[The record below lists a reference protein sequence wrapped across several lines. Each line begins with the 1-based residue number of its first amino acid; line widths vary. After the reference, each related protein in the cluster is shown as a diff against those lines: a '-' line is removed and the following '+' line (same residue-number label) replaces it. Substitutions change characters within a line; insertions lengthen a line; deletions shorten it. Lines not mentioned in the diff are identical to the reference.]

1 MKDRIINVIIII
13 IMSVVVNYPMYSSLK
28 KTSEELNSII
38 IIVQDEVINWKGEII
53 SVRDKLDGVRAEKDS
68 LLNKI
73 KKIESSL
80 NKKMNLNNILNL
92 K

>member
-1 MKDRIINVIIII
+1 MKDRIINVIVII
-13 IMSVVVNYPMYSSLK
+13 IMSVVANYPMYSSLK

-53 SVRDKLDGVRAEKDS
+53 SVRDKLDGVRSEKDS

-73 KKIESSL
+73 KKIESKI